1 MTIQWTKWTD
11 AVIRKQHGKIKTY
24 RKLYDG
30 EHVEVF
36 PRAKELIDKG
46 EIYNIITEGIE
57 KAKNAKTP
65 YIQANV
71 SKMIVDIPAML
82 VSRAIGQITTST
94 KAEDFGIV
102 EPEEEEIDNPVNE
115 IDTKP
120 TNNTDEFKDPFEK
133 QKEIIKGIA
142 KRSNL
147 MIEHKVNLTQHQIDG
162 GIVGVP
168 FDGENGIRLDFK
180 SRDVYFPHDDGQGCD
195 LVYEV
200 EIENDDDF
208 DGESNERYLHVY
220 RERVEEGTLKTQHM
234 LFNLDE
240 GGKLD
245 QIEDDVVIKEI
256 LGMDEIE
263 RTFPGR
269 DKPFVVYWP
278 NNKTFTH
285 RLGKSALHG
294 QESKQDE
301 INWRLTMNSIV
312 YERNG
317 KPRIAVTKE
326 IFQALEEASIARYG
340 ADKNGR
346 AKNLDHRD
354 LEVVTYDQNGKAM
367 EVIQIDVTK
376 IGDITWVKDIMKIML
391 METMTSE
398 KAFDFY
404 QDNGTSAQSGV
415 AKFYDLLNSIIKAES
430 LSKEYVH
437 FIQEL
442 IENCLWIENQDDPN
456 VIVEEPKV
464 QLMDMLP
471 ISRKELI
478 DQESTAFK
486 NGTQSL
492 RTTVENQNPTASAEW
507 VDDELE
513 QIEES
518 NSSMDSTSI
527 IQGRSTLTNLL
538 DNVNP
543 NGTAVGQSG
552 QSGDQVGGQNGQ
564 GGVSE

>member
-1 MTIQWTKWTD
+1 MTIKWTKWTD

-30 EHVEVF
+30 EHVDLF
-36 PRAKELIDKG
+36 PRAKDLVDNG
-46 EIYNIITEGIE
+46 EIYELITEGE
-57 KAKNAKTP
+57 VRAKNIKTP
-65 YIQANV
+65 YIVANV

-82 VSRAIGQITTST
+82 VSRAMGQVTTST
-94 KAEDFGIV
+94 KAEDFTAT
-102 EPEEEEIDNPVNE
+102 ENIDNPVN
-115 IDTKP
+115 IDVTDQP
-120 TNNTDEFKDPFEK
+120 ENPDEFTDPFEK

-147 MIEHKVNLTQHQIDG
+147 MLEHRVNLTQHQIDG

-195 LVYEV
+195 LVYELV
-200 EIENDDDF
+200 IENDDDF
-208 DGESNERYLHVY
+208 DGESDETYLHVY
-220 RERVEEGTLKTQHM
+220 RERVEENTLYTEHFLYSM
-234 LFNLDE
+234 DE
-240 GGKLD
+240 GGQLD
-245 QIEDDVVIKEI
+245 QIEDDATIMEI
-256 LGMDEIE
+256 LGMDEIRRE
-263 RTFPGR
+263 FPGR

-301 INWRLTMNSIV
+301 VNWRLTMNSIV

-317 KPRIAVTKE
+317 KPRIAVSKE
-326 IFQALEEASIARYG
+326 IFHALEQKSIERYG
-340 ADKNGR
+340 MDKNGQ
-346 AKNLDHRD
+346 AKSIDHRD
-354 LEVVTYDQNGKAM
+354 LEIVTFDQNGKAM

-404 QDNGTSAQSGV
+404 QDGGTSAQSGV

-442 IENCLWIENQDDPN
+442 FENCLWIENQDDPN

-464 QLMDMLP
+464 QLLDMLP

-492 RTTVENQNPTASAEW
+492 RTTVENQNPTASEEW
-507 VDDELE
+507 VDDEID

-518 NSSMDSTSI
+518 QASTDSTAI
-527 IQGRSTLTNLL
+527 IQGRNTLSNLL
-538 DNVNP
+538 DNQNP
-543 NGTAVGQSG
+543 NGTATGGDNGQTG
-552 QSGDQVGGQNGQ
+552 QGDQVGGQTGQ
-564 GGVSE
+564 SGGVTQ